1 MNALP
6 GENKSSLQLQKNAA
20 APVSDAGAPRALAS
34 VYGTGFSGRDPPVIV
49 GGPIQCGPS
58 ATFIA
63 FITPKASAGSNLA
76 ALSDILSEH

>member
-20 APVSDAGAPRALAS
+20 APVLDAGAPRALVS

-49 GGPIQCGPS
+49 GEPIQR
-58 ATFIA
+58 
-63 FITPKASAGSNLA
+63 
-76 ALSDILSEH
+76 

>member
-20 APVSDAGAPRALAS
+20 APVLDAGAPRALVS

-49 GGPIQCGPS
+49 GEPTQCGPVVQRHVYCFYY
-58 ATFIA
+58 T
-63 FITPKASAGSNLA
+63 
-76 ALSDILSEH
+76 